1 MTILIAILVLSA
13 GTSALLTF
21 LFGPCDALWWY
32 LLRIPLLFLGAFV
45 AWTVLYLLTLLILS
59 KCVDVRKPVKKAHHG
74 FRRILTETAQ
84 FLLLLGRVHIHA
96 EGLERIDRTK
106 PFLLVAN
113 HRSNFD
119 PFVALSLLKGTELIY
134 ICKPAIFK
142 MPCVGGI
149 AHMSGFLSL
158 NREDN
163 REGLKTILRAV
174 EILRDEQTAVAVYPE
189 GTRNKTGEPP
199 LLPFR
204 AGAFAMA
211 KRGQCPIV
219 VAFTEHTEDVAHRY
233 LRKRS
238 HVNFTV
244 LDVLPYAQIKEMPT
258 DAISE
263 TVRARMEAYRNRP
276 ERSPEQ

>member
-1 MTILIAILVLSA
+1 MTILILILVLSA
-13 GTSALLTF
+13 GTSALLTWT
-21 LFGPCDALWWY
+21 FGPCEALWWY
-32 LLRIPLLFLGAFV
+32 IVRIPLLFAAAFV
-45 AWTVLYLLTLLILS
+45 AWTALYLLTLLVIA
-59 KCVDVRKPVKKAHHG
+59 KCVNIQKPVKKAHHG
-74 FRRILTETAQ
+74 YRWVLTETAQ
-84 FLLLLGRVHIHA
+84 FLLLLGRVHVHA
-96 EGLERIDRTK
+96 EGLEKVDRTK

-119 PFVALSLLKGTELIY
+119 PFVALSLFKGTEILY
-134 ICKPAIFK
+134 ICKPSIFR
-142 MPCVGGI
+142 MPVVGGF

-174 EILRDEQTAVAVYPE
+174 EILKDEQTAVAVYPE

-211 KRGQCPIV
+211 KRGQAPVV

-233 LRKRS
+233 LRKRTV
-238 HVNFTV
+238 VNFTV
-244 LDVLPYAQIKEMPT
+244 LDVLPYEQIKDMPT
-258 DAISE
+258 DAISD
-263 TVRARMEAYRNRP
+263 TVRARMESYMNR
-276 ERSPEQ
+276 

>member
-1 MTILIAILVLSA
+1 MTILILILLLSA
-13 GTSALLTF
+13 GTAALLT
-21 LFGPCDALWWY
+21 LVFGPCEALWWFI
-32 LLRIPLLFLGAFV
+32 LRIPLLFAAAFV
-45 AWTVLYLLTLLILS
+45 AWTALYLLTLFVIS
-59 KCVDVRKPVKKAHHG
+59 QCIDTKKPVKKAHHG
-74 FRRILTETAQ
+74 FRWVLTETAQ
-84 FLLLLGRVHIHA
+84 FLLLIGGVRIHA
-96 EGLERIDRTK
+96 EGLERVDRSK

-119 PFVALSLLKGTELIY
+119 PFVALTLFKGTEILY
-134 ICKPAIFK
+134 ICKPSIFK
-142 MPCVGGI
+142 IPIVGGF

-174 EILRDEQTAVAVYPE
+174 EILKDEQTSVADYPE
-189 GTRNKTGEPP
+189 GTRNKTDEP

-211 KRGQCPIV
+211 KRGHVPIV

-233 LRKRS
+233 LRRPTD
-238 HVNFTV
+238 VRFAV
-244 LDVLPYAQIKEMPT
+244 LDVLPYETIKDMQT

-263 TVRARMEAYRNRP
+263 TVRARMETYMNR
-276 ERSPEQ
+276 

>member
-1 MTILIAILVLSA
+1 MTILILILLLSA
-13 GTSALLTF
+13 GTSALLTWA
-21 LFGPCDALWWY
+21 FGPCEALWWY
-32 LLRIPLLFLGAFV
+32 IVRIPLLFLAAFV
-45 AWTVLYLLTLLILS
+45 AWTVLYLLVLFVIS
-59 KCVDVRKPVKKAHHG
+59 QCIDIKKPVKKAHHG
-74 FRRILTETAQ
+74 FRWVLTETAQ
-84 FLLLLGRVHIHA
+84 FLLLLGFVRVRA

-134 ICKPAIFK
+134 ICKPSIFK
-142 MPCVGGI
+142 IPIVGGF

-174 EILRDEQTAVAVYPE
+174 QILKDEQTAVAVYPE
-189 GTRNKTGEPP
+189 GTRNKTGEQP

-204 AGAFAMA
+204 AGAFSMA

-233 LRKRS
+233 LRRPT
-238 HVNFTV
+238 VVRFTV
-244 LDVLPYAQIKEMPT
+244 LDVLPFEQIKDMQT

-263 TVRARMEAYRNRP
+263 TVRARMEAYINR
-276 ERSPEQ
+276 

>member
-13 GTSALLTF
+13 GSSALLSWA
-21 LFGPCDALWWY
+21 FGTDTALWWF
-32 LLRIPLLFLGAFV
+32 LVRIPLLFVGAFV
-45 AWTVLYLLTLLILS
+45 AWTALYLLVLLLISL
-59 KCVDVRKPVKKAHHG
+59 CVDVQKPVKKAHHG
-74 FRRILTETAQ
+74 FRWVLTETAQ
-84 FLLLLGRVHIHA
+84 FLLLIGRVHIHA

-119 PFVALSLLKGTELIY
+119 PFVALSLLKGTEIIY
-134 ICKPAIFK
+134 ICKPSIFK
-142 MPCVGGI
+142 IPIAGGI
-149 AHMSGFLSL
+149 AHMSGFLSI

-163 REGLKTILRAV
+163 REGLKTILRAI
-174 EILRDEQTAVAVYPE
+174 EILKDEQTAVAVYPE
-189 GTRNKTGEPP
+189 GTRNKTEAR

-211 KRGQCPIV
+211 KRGKVPIV

-238 HVNFTV
+238 RVNFTV
-244 LDVLPYAQIKEMPT
+244 LDVLPYEQIQDMPT
-258 DAISE
+258 DAIAE
-263 TVRARMEAYRNRP
+263 TVRARMEAYMDR
-276 ERSPEQ
+276 

>member
-1 MTILIAILVLSA
+1 MTIFIVILCLSA
-13 GTSALLTF
+13 ASAGLLSWA
-21 LFGPCDALWWY
+21 FGPCEALWWF
-32 LLRIPLLFLGAFV
+32 LLRIPLLFVGAFV
-45 AWTVLYLLTLLILS
+45 AWTALYLLVLLIVS
-59 KCVDVRKPVKKAHHG
+59 ACIDTKKPVKKAHHG
-74 FRRILTETAQ
+74 FRWVLAETAQ
-84 FLLLLGRVHIHA
+84 FLLMIGRVHVHA
-96 EGLERIDRTK
+96 EGLEKIDRTK

-134 ICKPAIFK
+134 ICKPSIFK
-142 MPCVGGI
+142 IPIVGGV

-174 EILRDEQTAVAVYPE
+174 EILKDEQTAVAVYPE
-189 GTRNKTGEPP
+189 GTRNKTDVP

-211 KRGQCPIV
+211 KRGKAPIV

-233 LRKRS
+233 LWKRS

-244 LDVLPYAQIKEMPT
+244 LDVLPYEQIKDIPT
-258 DAISE
+258 DAISDE
-263 TVRARMEAYRNRP
+263 VRARMEAYM
-276 ERSPEQ
+276 ER